1 MSWAPVA
8 RGDRHDQ
15 HLPRQRVL
23 NFLEAFYGGDRAASL
38 KCCDDDIEYDA
49 RSAGGIVSASRP
61 WRGKEVIAELIAIYE
76 VRYSKRRFDVK
87 FLVADDVRAAAIIDV
102 AFTKRTDGRV
112 LTMPSG
118 LFFTLRRG
126 LICELRSF
134 FDTIDMVAQ
143 LTGRDLIGPLLREAG
158 PALRPPQPQPSG
170 GTHT

>member
-1 MSWAPVA
+1 MIE
-8 RGDRHDQ
+8 

-23 NFLEAFYGGDRAASL
+23 NFLEAFYGGDRAAAL
-38 KCCDDDIEYDA
+38 KCCDDDIESMVYLPVELFPHLGP
-49 RSAGGIVSASRP
+49 R
-61 WRGKEVIAELIAIYE
+61 RGKEAIAELIDIHEA
-76 VRYSKRRFDVK
+76 RYSKRRFDVK

-112 LTMPSG
+112 L
-118 LFFTLRRG
+118 
-126 LICELRSF
+126 RSF

-158 PALRPPQPQPSG
+158 PALRPPQLQPSG